1 MDPES
6 RFGSSHVPDL
16 EEIGRRIRKLRVER
30 QMTLKQVE
38 EACGLSA
45 THLSEIERGRTS
57 PTIGALIRIARSL
70 GKDPAYFM
78 EIDERGDVAHAMRD
92 VPAQD
97 IETGVS
103 ALSMTPGI
111 PGGEIHAYRIRL
123 RSSPPSRVTFPD
135 DGSRRDLMCLVTRG
149 RIEGCTNGWSSLLG
163 AGDGLHI
170 AAQRGLTL
178 ESQVSGDA
186 EAIVIGTTPF
196 ATPARAG
203 AESPRSVVL
212 AADTAPNHADPVD
225 PSPVELGRRIKL
237 LRIARSLTLKE
248 LEARGGI
255 SATHVS
261 EIERGKASPTVGA
274 LARIARALRI
284 RPATLVEPR
293 VLPEVSVM
301 RADERG
307 RVAVRTGNA
316 TFEPLSGTVHGAT
329 LGAHVLTLPI
339 AREPV
344 LAHQHEGEEWAT
356 VLSGIAE
363 IRVENDRFVM
373 REGES
378 LHFRA
383 QRPHAYSNPAS
394 SPAVLLIASRPRL
407 AF

>member
-1 MDPES
+1 MISTHAVRNAGPRRAPS
-6 RFGSSHVPDL
+6 R
-16 EEIGRRIRKLRVER
+16 
-30 QMTLKQVE
+30 
-38 EACGLSA
+38 
-45 THLSEIERGRTS
+45 RGRS
-57 PTIGALIRIARSL
+57 
-70 GKDPAYFM
+70 
-78 EIDERGDVAHAMRD
+78 
-92 VPAQD
+92 
-97 IETGVS
+97 
-103 ALSMTPGI
+103 
-111 PGGEIHAYRIRL
+111 
-123 RSSPPSRVTFPD
+123 
-135 DGSRRDLMCLVTRG
+135 
-149 RIEGCTNGWSSLLG
+149 
-163 AGDGLHI
+163 
-170 AAQRGLTL
+170 
-178 ESQVSGDA
+178 
-186 EAIVIGTTPF
+186 
-196 ATPARAG
+196 
-203 AESPRSVVL
+203 VL

-307 RVAVRTGNA
+307 TRRGADRQRHLRAAERNGARRHPRRSRAHAADRTRA
-316 TFEPLSGTVHGAT
+316 GA
-329 LGAHVLTLPI
+329 G
-339 AREPV
+339 
-344 LAHQHEGEEWAT
+344 AHQHEGEEWAT